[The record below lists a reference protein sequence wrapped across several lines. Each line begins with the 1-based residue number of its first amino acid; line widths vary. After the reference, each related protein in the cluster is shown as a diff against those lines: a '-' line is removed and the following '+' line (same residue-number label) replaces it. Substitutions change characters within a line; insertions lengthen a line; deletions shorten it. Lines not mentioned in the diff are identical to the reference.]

1 MIRAAVVGIGHWGR
15 TLVNAVQGNSDK
27 IRFTA
32 GHTRTPARAEAFCA
46 EKGIALYDSLDAIL
60 ADPAV
65 DAVYF
70 ATPHSEHG
78 GQVERTAAAGKHV
91 FMEKPFTLD
100 RRSAAAALDAV
111 ARAGVTLAV
120 AYPRR
125 FHPGMRELKSRVESG
140 ALGTIAHCYGEQNT
154 PAGLFMQAES
164 WRATQAEAPAGAM
177 TALGVHNVDAM
188 IHLFGEVD
196 EVYASSLKRAVAY
209 DAEDT
214 TSVLFTMANGM
225 SASMVCS
232 LVTTV
237 SYRLAVFGSKGCAE
251 LRTPNLDFHFTP
263 APDGPPAGRHA
274 ALPPQVTE
282 YGGFN
287 ALLAEMEAFAAAIEG
302 GPAYPIPPAQVLHAV
317 AVFEAIVASAAR
329 RQPVR
334 VARD

>member
-15 TLVNAVQGNSDK
+15 TVINAVQGSSDK

-32 GHTRTPARAEAFCA
+32 GQTRTRSKAEAFCA
-46 EKGIALYDSLDAIL
+46 EKGIALHDSLDTIL
-60 ADPAV
+60 ADPEI

-78 GQVERTAAAGKHV
+78 RQVERTAAAGKHV

-100 RRSAAAALDAV
+100 RKSAAAALDAV
-111 ARAGVTLAV
+111 ARAGVTLGV

-125 FHPGMRELKSRVESG
+125 FHPGMVELKSLIDSG
-140 ALGTIAHCYGEQNT
+140 ALGAIAHCHGEQNT
-154 PAGLFMQAES
+154 PAGLWMADGS
-164 WRATQAEAPAGAM
+164 WRATQAEAPGGAM

-188 IHLFGEVD
+188 IHLFGEID
-196 EVYASSLKRAVAY
+196 EVYASSLRRAVAY

-214 TSVLFTMANGM
+214 TSVQFAMKSGM

-232 LVTTV
+232 LVN
-237 SYRLAVFGSKGCAE
+237 RLAVFGSKGCAE

-263 APDGPPAGRHA
+263 IPAERPTGRQVGV
-274 ALPPQVTE
+274 PPQVTE
-282 YGGFN
+282 YPGFN
-287 ALLAEMEAFAAAIEG
+287 GMRAELEAFADAING
-302 GPAYPIPPAQVLHAV
+302 GPAYPIPPDQVLHAV
-317 AVFEAIVASAAR
+317 AAFEAIVESAAS
-329 RQPVR
+329 RQPVK

>member
-1 MIRAAVVGIGHWGR
+1 MIRVAVVGIGHWGR
-15 TLVNAVQGNSDK
+15 TLVTAVQGNSDK
-27 IRFTA
+27 IRFVA

-46 EKGIALYDSLDAIL
+46 EKGIALRDSLDAIL
-60 ADPAV
+60 ADAEI

-78 GQVERTAAAGKHV
+78 GQVARTAAAGKHV

-100 RRSAAAALDAV
+100 RKSAAAALDAV
-111 ARAGVTLAV
+111 AKAGVKLAV

-125 FHPGMRELKSRVESG
+125 FHPGMRELKARVDSG

-154 PAGLFMQAES
+154 PAGLFMAPQS
-164 WRATQAEAPAGAM
+164 WRATQDEAPGGAM

-188 IHLFGEVD
+188 IHLFGEID
-196 EVYASSLKRAVAY
+196 EVYASSLKRAIAY

-214 TSVLFTMANGM
+214 TSIMFSMANGM

-251 LRTPNLDFHFTP
+251 LRTSNLDFHFTP
-263 APDGPPAGRHA
+263 APDGPPTGRHTT
-274 ALPPQVTE
+274 LSPQVTE

-287 ALLAEMEAFAAAIEG
+287 ALLAEMEAFADAIEG
-302 GPAYPIPPAQVLHAV
+302 GPAYPIPPEQVLHGV
-317 AVFEAIVASAAR
+317 AVFEAIIQSAAS
-329 RQPVR
+329 RQPVK
-334 VARD
+334 VAR